1 MTAEETDSG
10 DEMGDEMG
18 EGFLAGQ
25 ILIAMP
31 TMPDPRF
38 KRSLVYLC
46 SHSGD
51 GAMGLMI
58 NREAD
63 GVCMADLFGKLS
75 IPLPEEIGAEPIRV
89 GGPVETG
96 RGFVLHSDDY
106 HADDASLRIEDGVS
120 MTATLEVLHAIASG
134 EGPKARF
141 VALGYAGWGPGQLEM
156 ELRQNGWLACPAD
169 PDLLFGD
176 AQDAKWER
184 ALAKLG
190 ISAALL
196 AAGGSA

>member
-1 MTAEETDSG
+1 MSEHEPEAADSS
-10 DEMGDEMG
+10 G

-25 ILIAMP
+25 VLIAMP
-31 TMPDPRF
+31 TMPDRRF

-46 SHSGD
+46 SHSGE

-63 GVCMADLFGKLS
+63 GVRMADLFAKLS
-75 IPLPEEIGAEPIRV
+75 IPLPEEIGVEPIRV

-120 MTATLEVLHAIASG
+120 MTATLEVLHAIARG
-134 EGPKARF
+134 EGPKDRF
-141 VALGYAGWGPGQLEM
+141 VALGYAGWGPGQLEL
-156 ELRQNGWLACPAD
+156 ELREHGWLACEAD
-169 PDLLFGD
+169 ADLLFGD
-176 AQDAKWER
+176 AQDEKWEQ
-184 ALAKLG
+184 ALSKLG

-196 AAGGSA
+196 SGGGTA

>member
-1 MTAEETDSG
+1 MDETDASPD
-10 DEMGDEMG
+10 DETDPKAA
-18 EGFLAGQ
+18 FLAGQ

-38 KRSLVYLC
+38 RRSLVYLC
-46 SHSGD
+46 SHSGE

-63 GVCMADLFGKLS
+63 GVSMADLFAKLE
-75 IPLPEEIGAEPIRV
+75 IPLPEEIGVEPIRV

-106 HADDASLRIEDGVS
+106 HADDASLRIEAGVS
-120 MTATLEVLHAIASG
+120 MTATLEILHAIARG
-134 EGPKARF
+134 EGPRDRF
-141 VALGYAGWGPGQLEM
+141 VALGYACWGPGQLEM

-169 PDLLFGD
+169 AELLFGD
-176 AQDAKWER
+176 AQDEKWSR
-184 ALAKLG
+184 ALGKLG

-196 AAGGSA
+196 AGGGTA

>member
-1 MTAEETDSG
+1 MSDHEPEAADGS
-10 DEMGDEMG
+10 G

-25 ILIAMP
+25 VLIAMP
-31 TMPDPRF
+31 TMPDRRF

-46 SHSGD
+46 SHSGE

-63 GVCMADLFGKLS
+63 GVRMADLFAKLS
-75 IPLPEEIGAEPIRV
+75 IPLPEEIGVEPIRV

-120 MTATLEVLHAIASG
+120 MTATLEVLHAIARG
-134 EGPKARF
+134 EGPKDRF
-141 VALGYAGWGPGQLEM
+141 VALGYAGWGPGQLEL
-156 ELRQNGWLACPAD
+156 ELREHGWLACEAD
-169 PDLLFGD
+169 ADLLFGD
-176 AQDAKWER
+176 AQDEKWEQ
-184 ALAKLG
+184 ALSKLG

-196 AAGGSA
+196 SGGGTA

>member
-1 MTAEETDSG
+1 MSEHEPEAADGS
-10 DEMGDEMG
+10 G

-25 ILIAMP
+25 VLIAMP
-31 TMPDPRF
+31 TMPDRRF

-46 SHSGD
+46 SHSGE

-63 GVCMADLFGKLS
+63 GVRMADLFAKLS
-75 IPLPEEIGAEPIRV
+75 IPLPEEIGVEPIRV

-120 MTATLEVLHAIASG
+120 MTATLEVLHAIARG
-134 EGPKARF
+134 EGPKDRF
-141 VALGYAGWGPGQLEM
+141 VALGYAGWGPGQLEL
-156 ELRQNGWLACPAD
+156 ELREHGWLACEAD
-169 PDLLFGD
+169 ADLLFGD
-176 AQDAKWER
+176 AQDEKWEQ
-184 ALAKLG
+184 ALSKLG

-196 AAGGSA
+196 SGGGTA

>member
-1 MTAEETDSG
+1 MSEHEPEAADGS
-10 DEMGDEMG
+10 G

-25 ILIAMP
+25 VLIAMP
-31 TMPDPRF
+31 TMPDRRF

-46 SHSGD
+46 SHSGE

-63 GVCMADLFGKLS
+63 GVRMADLFAKLS
-75 IPLPEEIGAEPIRV
+75 IPLPEEIGIEPIRV

-120 MTATLEVLHAIASG
+120 MTATLEVLHAIARG
-134 EGPKARF
+134 EGPKDRF
-141 VALGYAGWGPGQLEM
+141 VALGYAGWGPGQLEL
-156 ELRQNGWLACPAD
+156 ELREHGWLACEAD
-169 PDLLFGD
+169 ADLLFGN
-176 AQDAKWER
+176 AQDEKWEQ
-184 ALAKLG
+184 ALSKLG

-196 AAGGSA
+196 SGGGTA

>member
-1 MTAEETDSG
+1 MSEHEPEAADGS
-10 DEMGDEMG
+10 G

-25 ILIAMP
+25 VLIAMP
-31 TMPDPRF
+31 TMPDRRF

-46 SHSGD
+46 SHSGE

-63 GVCMADLFGKLS
+63 GVRMADLFAKLS
-75 IPLPEEIGAEPIRV
+75 IPLPEEIGIEPIRV

-120 MTATLEVLHAIASG
+120 MTATLEVLHAIARG
-134 EGPKARF
+134 EGPKDRF
-141 VALGYAGWGPGQLEM
+141 VALGYAGWGPGQLEL
-156 ELRQNGWLACPAD
+156 ELREHGWLACEAD
-169 PDLLFGD
+169 ADLLFGD
-176 AQDAKWER
+176 AQDEKWEQ
-184 ALAKLG
+184 ALSKLG

-196 AAGGSA
+196 SGGGTA